1 MGRDMIKQNL
11 LDTLFDPYS
20 PNVPAICVEMSGN
33 HQGSVEAAIQF
44 ARAAKD
50 AGADLLKLQVYRP
63 DTITIKSD
71 REDFRL
77 SKDNDWAE
85 YGTLYSLYEQ
95 AHTPWEWIKTIFVE
109 ANSIDLPV
117 WASPFDPSAVELLE
131 ELNCPYYK
139 IASPEITDLGLIE
152 TCART
157 GKPIVMSTGLA
168 SVNDLDDAVEVVSKY
183 GSPLMILK
191 CVSAYPTPVQDMN
204 LATIPWLREKYGCAV
219 GLSDHTLG
227 AEAAYAATALGA
239 AMIEKHFRLPDDNS
253 SVDAAFSMCL
263 DQLPGLKAS
272 LSAVHSAIGKA
283 TMELP
288 EIAKPSLSGRRSL
301 YVVKNMKA
309 GEVLTND
316 NVRSIRPCFGMAPK
330 YLPLILGRK
339 VTRDI
344 LAGERMAWD
353 LIEGNKE
360 IQ

>member
-1 MGRDMIKQNL
+1 MIKQNS
-11 LDTLFDPYS
+11 LDTLFDPARH
-20 PNVPAICVEMSGN
+20 NVPAICVEMSGN
-33 HQGSVEAAIQF
+33 HQGSEQAAIHF

-77 SKDNDWAE
+77 SKDNDWAD

-95 AHTPWEWIKTIFVE
+95 AHTPWDWIRTIFAE
-109 ANSIDLPV
+109 ANRIELPV

-152 TCART
+152 ACART
-157 GKPIVMSTGLA
+157 GKPIVISTGLA
-168 SVNDLDDAVEVVSKY
+168 SITDLDDAVEVVRNYS
-183 GSPLMILK
+183 SPLMILK
-191 CVSAYPTPVQDMN
+191 CVSAYPTPVEDMN
-204 LATIPWLREKYGCAV
+204 VATIPWLREKYGCAV

-227 AEAAYAATALGA
+227 AEAAYAATVLGA

-253 SVDAAFSMCL
+253 SVDAGFSMSL
-263 DQLPGLKAS
+263 DQLPALKAS

-301 YVVKNMKA
+301 YIVKNMKA
-309 GEVLTND
+309 GEVITSD

-330 YLPLILGRK
+330 YLPKILGRK
-339 VTRDI
+339 VNRDI
-344 LAGERMAWD
+344 LSGERMTWD
-353 LIEGNKE
+353 LIEGGEK